1 MAVSLVDEHPPA
13 PTTYA
18 GDPEKDIVAMAAH
31 SCPKCGSELLP
42 GRELEEARKK
52 IKELEAQV
60 EMLKEKATAA
70 VDRCADYEDQLRTF
84 RANNNH
90 ALLRTNTSDSL
101 APTAGRPSEEERRPS
116 TAHST
121 STKQSR
127 FSFLTG
133 RRVSPAQSTSHA
145 PPTSPDP
152 QPDTTLLEQ
161 QLSQERQ
168 LRAQAEAKAAKVDS
182 EIEELSVQ
190 LFSQANEMVAA
201 ERKARAKLEA
211 RVEVLERRDREKH
224 ARLERLEDAV
234 GRVERVKKLL
244 AAGAGV
250 HKKV

>member
-1 MAVSLVDEHPPA
+1 MDRHLS
-13 PTTYA
+13 
-18 GDPEKDIVAMAAH
+18 
-31 SCPKCGSELLP
+31 P
-42 GRELEEARKK
+42 GHAIL
-52 IKELEAQV
+52 IPI
-60 EMLKEKATAA
+60 T
-70 VDRCADYEDQLRTF
+70 VDRCADYEDQLRAF
-84 RANNNH
+84 RAPSNNT
-90 ALLRTNTSDSL
+90 LLRTNTSESL

-116 TAHST
+116 TANST
-121 STKQSR
+121 TTKQSR

-133 RRVSPAQSTSHA
+133 RRGSPAQSTSSLA
-145 PPTSPDP
+145 PGQAPARSTSPEP

-224 ARLERLEDAV
+224 ARLERLEGAV
-234 GRVERVKKLL
+234 GRVERVKKMLGTGSMVGL
-244 AAGAGV
+244 QA
-250 HKKV
+250 KV